1 MKRFRFKLES
11 LLELRRWEE
20 REKEIA
26 LGRIVGEC
34 VNLRRAIDDRTRQ
47 ERETFLNRSG
57 QFDLELLS
65 EIELFGSR
73 MRTERRELSEVLRK
87 KEIEREKAQKLF
99 LEASSRRKVLDK
111 LKEKKGEAFRRLE
124 TAAEQRLLDEIGSNL
139 SARSRSGDLT
149 SE

>member
-11 LLELRRWEE
+11 LLQLRQWEE

-26 LGRIVGEC
+26 LGRVVGEC
-34 VNLRRAIDDRTRQ
+34 LNLRRAIDDRTRQ
-47 ERETFLNRSG
+47 EREIFLDRSG
-57 QFDLELLS
+57 QFDFELLS
-65 EIELFGSR
+65 EIELFGQR
-73 MRTERRELSEVLRK
+73 MRSEQLELSEKLRK
-87 KEIEREKAQKLF
+87 KEIERERAQKVF

-124 TAAEQRLLDEIGSNL
+124 IAAEQRLLDEIGSNL

-149 SE
+149 AE